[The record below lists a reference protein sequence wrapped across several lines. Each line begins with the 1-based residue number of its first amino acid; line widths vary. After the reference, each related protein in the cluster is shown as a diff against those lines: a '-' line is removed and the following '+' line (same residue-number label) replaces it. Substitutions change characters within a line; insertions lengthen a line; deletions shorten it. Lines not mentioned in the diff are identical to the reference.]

1 MGWVTGASGALRG
14 QKTIQPCMSAVVEEA
29 EQWDEEEYN
38 LFASFCQDMKMSKKF
53 EGVEPLHEPC
63 FHKGITF

>member
-1 MGWVTGASGALRG
+1 
-14 QKTIQPCMSAVVEEA
+14 MSAVVEEA

-38 LFASFCQDMKMSKKF
+38 IFASFCQDMKMSKKF

-63 FHKGITF
+63 FHKGITFWLRWASRVIDNKWL